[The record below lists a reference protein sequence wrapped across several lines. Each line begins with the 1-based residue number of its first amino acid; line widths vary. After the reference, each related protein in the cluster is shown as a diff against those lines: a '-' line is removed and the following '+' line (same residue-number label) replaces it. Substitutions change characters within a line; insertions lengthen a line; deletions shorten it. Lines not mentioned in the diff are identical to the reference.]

1 MSIITIISL
10 CITFG
15 MMLLSV
21 IFKLAGKLRLT
32 IPLLYLLLTATVL
45 NKWASAHE
53 TVAFI
58 ILFILIALTIISWFQ
73 SLHKKWRE
81 KKYIKSLN
89 EDILWQ
95 TERAK
100 QMGIPLDT
108 VHFDTQGNMR
118 YNQNNELVI

>member
-10 CITFG
+10 CMTFG

-21 IFKLAGKLRLT
+21 IFKVAGKLRLT

-58 ILFILIALTIISWFQ
+58 ILFILIALTIFSWFQ
-73 SLHKKWRE
+73 SLRKKWRE

-95 TERAK
+95 TKRAK

-108 VHFDTQGNMR
+108 VHFDSQGNMR
-118 YNQNNELVI
+118 YNKNNELVI

>member
-10 CITFG
+10 CMTFG

-21 IFKLAGKLRLT
+21 IFKVAGKLRLT

-58 ILFILIALTIISWFQ
+58 ILFILIALTIFSWFQ
-73 SLHKKWRE
+73 SLRKKWRE

-108 VHFDTQGNMR
+108 VHFDSQGNMR